1 MFLQTSLDLK
11 SSRVIPSFLF
21 TPTYEQVFDTVN
33 GGTVPKAELAW
44 CKSTSFPFFYRIMPD
59 SIRCETNF

>member
-11 SSRVIPSFLF
+11 SSRVIASFLF

-44 CKSTSFPFFYRIMPD
+44 CKSTSFPFFTVLCQIQ
-59 SIRCETNF
+59 